1 MGSRVALA
9 LLAASLLATAA
20 RAAPGEL
27 GAEPVGRV
35 AVLPEQPGPHWFW
48 LSDVLLHRTALFD
61 ADSGDMLGLLSAGT
75 SNVGFVVDPLFSRDH
90 REIYLPESY
99 FSRGVRGER
108 SDVVTVY
115 DAHTLQPLQEI
126 AIPPKRA
133 EYYPGNAA
141 NALSD
146 DGRWVAVF
154 NLTPAQSLSLVDVRE
169 RRFVQEVA
177 TPGCGLVFAAGP
189 QRFFMVCGDGSLLVV
204 SLGADGAPTL
214 VRTKPFFDPGKDPL
228 TEKAVRFKDEWVFVS
243 YEGMIH
249 SVDVSGAELRF
260 AEPWSLF
267 DDADRKAS
275 WRIGGNQHLA
285 VHAATGRLFALVHQG
300 PPDTHKRPGRDVWVY
315 DLTSHKRVQ
324 QIALSNPLAGLV
336 AHQLGFA
343 RGGAASWVLSALLPN
358 PGADV
363 ILVTQDD
370 APVLLATGVRPM
382 PVLVHDARSG
392 KPVGEIDEASFSAT
406 LFFAP

>member
-1 MGSRVALA
+1 MPSRLA
-9 LLAASLLATAA
+9 PAFLVLSLLASGPAA
-20 RAAPGEL
+20 RAEL

-35 AVLPEQPGPHWFW
+35 AVLPERPGPHWFW

-61 ADSGDMLGLLSAGT
+61 ADSGELLGLLSAGT
-75 SNVGFVVDPLFSRDH
+75 ANVGFVVDPLFSPDH

-99 FSRGVRGER
+99 YARGVRGER
-108 SDVVTVY
+108 TDVVNVY
-115 DAHTLQPLQEI
+115 DAATLQPLHEI
-126 AIPPKRA
+126 SIPPKRA
-133 EYYPGNAA
+133 EYFPGNAA

-189 QRFFMVCGDGSLLVV
+189 HRFFSVCGDGSALVV
-204 SLGADGAPTL
+204 ALGADGAPTL
-214 VRTKPFFDPGKDPL
+214 TRTRQFFDPNADPL
-228 TEKAVRFKDEWVFVS
+228 TEKAVRCRDEWLFVS
-243 YEGMIH
+243 YDGMIH
-249 SVDVSGAELRF
+249 AVDVSGPELRF

-267 DDADRKAS
+267 SDAERKAQ

-300 PPDTHKRPGRDVWVY
+300 PPDTHKQGGREVWVY
-315 DLTSHKRVQ
+315 DLSSRTRVL
-324 QIALSNPLAGLV
+324 QIALANPLAGLV
-336 AHQLGFA
+336 RQQMGFA
-343 RGGAASWVLSALLPN
+343 RGGVAGWALGALLPN

-370 APVLLATGVRPM
+370 APLLLATGQGPM

-392 KPVGEIDEASFSAT
+392 EPVGEVSEAGLAST
-406 LFFAP
+406 LLFAP